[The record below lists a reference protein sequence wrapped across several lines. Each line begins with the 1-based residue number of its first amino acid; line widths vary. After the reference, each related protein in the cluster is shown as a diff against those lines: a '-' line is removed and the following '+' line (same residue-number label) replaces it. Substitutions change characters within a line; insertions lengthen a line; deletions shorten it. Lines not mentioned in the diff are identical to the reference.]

1 MFHLRRLLL
10 ILAMLV
16 LLAGCAAA
24 PASPAVQCR
33 IVLESSPAFTAQTQT
48 AAVTPGQSVNFALTP
63 ADGYTLTGADYPGA
77 SLTRTGAAYIL
88 TLPDVRYSVAV
99 AVTAEKSD
107 TVLYYNDNCGGG
119 WVTVPV
125 TASHLRLNTAI
136 DGALFTRPGY
146 TLTGWNTA
154 PDGSG
159 QAVGL
164 GSRTEPGARLYAQW
178 AAQNDAAEF
187 TYTVENGAAAI
198 TGWQGGGEVLVIP
211 DTLGGAPVVEIAA
224 GAFADAP
231 CKTVIFPDT
240 LRRVQPGAFSGSA
253 AESVTL
259 FDNLQQIS
267 DYAFEDCT
275 SLQTLYIN
283 AATAPVYS
291 GSYYATFA
299 DKYDRLLSLADTQ
312 KLVLFSGS
320 SARFGYDSA
329 ALDAALP
336 HYEVVNMGVFA
347 YTNALPQLEL
357 IRAQMRPGD
366 LLAAESDKPRLILVG
381 GSAAAFGV
389 DSALLARELPDYQP
403 VNFGLY
409 AALGTRVM
417 LDLSIKELRPGDLVV
432 IMPEQQRQALSD
444 TVGADTFW
452 QAVDGDFSA
461 LACLHARDFGP
472 LLGAFPRFAGAKF
485 RYFLTGAPT
494 PDGVYRR
501 GSFNA
506 VGDVANPLC
515 SANILPDGYDT
526 TMPIRFDPSMLDT
539 DFCDALNAYTA
550 QAESVEAAVLY
561 HFPPMNVLAVANA
574 EDIDT
579 YADYLQS
586 QLTAPLAGDPHAC
599 VMDAGWFYD
608 TNFHLNVS
616 GKAVFTRQLIRDLK
630 AVLGDTSS
638 TEIAL
643 PAMPARRI
651 QTDTE
656 AANNSDAA
664 YFTWES
670 DRLVVNAAGRGRRT
684 LTVPGEVDGRPVTAL
699 ASDTFAGCSTLE
711 KLTIQ
716 QNITALPDGLFAK
729 CPALQEITL
738 TQPDPARL
746 SVGQALFD
754 GAPAFCRIR
763 VPAASY
769 TSYCLSYAWS
779 PYAETFAH

>member
-1 MFHLRRLLL
+1 MFHLRRLML

-24 PASPAVQCR
+24 PAAPAVQCR

-48 AAVTPGQSVNFALTP
+48 AAVTPGQSVTFTLTP
-63 ADGYTLTGADYPGA
+63 ADGYTLTGTDYPGA

-107 TVLYYNDNCGGG
+107 TVLYYNDNCGG

-125 TASHLRLNTAI
+125 TPSHLRLNTAI

-187 TYTVENGAAAI
+187 TYTVENDAAAI

-299 DKYDRLLSLADTQ
+299 DKYDRLLLLADTQ

-366 LLAAESDKPRLILVG
+366 LLLLSPEFDAAKRQFCTTNAFDDAFFCMAEADYDIVARLNL
-381 GSAAAFGV
+381 
-389 DSALLARELPDYQP
+389 
-403 VNFGLY
+403 
-409 AALGTRVM
+409 
-417 LDLSIKELRPGDLVV
+417 
-432 IMPEQQRQALSD
+432 QQYS
-444 TVGADTFW
+444 GI
-452 QAVDGDFSA
+452 FSA
-461 LACLHARDFGP
+461 LGSYLQTRADMAARSYAVSPSD
-472 LLGAFPRFAGAKF
+472 LDE
-485 RYFLTGAPT
+485 
-494 PDGVYRR
+494 DG
-501 GSFNA
+501 NA
-506 VGDVANPLC
+506 VDTPSYNEYGDYVLYRPDAVDDTP
-515 SANILPDGYDT
+515 IYGLPVDYTTASFPYDT
-526 TMPIRFDPSMLDT
+526 YIAP
-539 DFCDALNAYTA
+539 
-550 QAESVEAAVLY
+550 
-561 HFPPMNVLAVANA
+561 ANA
-574 EDIDT
+574 EFDRFAADGVRVYLT
-579 YADYLQS
+579 YSPRNSRAVSADS
-586 QLTAPLAGDPHAC
+586 TPE
-599 VMDAGWFYD
+599 
-608 TNFHLNVS
+608 
-616 GKAVFTRQLIRDLK
+616 AV
-630 AVLGDTSS
+630 A
-638 TEIAL
+638 AL
-643 PAMPARRI
+643 
-651 QTDTE
+651 D
-656 AANNSDAA
+656 A
-664 YFTWES
+664 YFRENL
-670 DRLVVNAAGRGRRT
+670 DVVFLTPLQDSLMPGRYFYGTDNHLSTNGVTMRT
-684 LTVPGEVDGRPVTAL
+684 AQVIDALTKQLQGEG
-699 ASDTFAGCSTLE
+699 
-711 KLTIQ
+711 I
-716 QNITALPDGLFAK
+716 
-729 CPALQEITL
+729 
-738 TQPDPARL
+738 
-746 SVGQALFD
+746 
-754 GAPAFCRIR
+754 AP
-763 VPAASY
+763 
-769 TSYCLSYAWS
+769 
-779 PYAETFAH
+779 

>member
-1 MFHLRRLLL
+1 MFHLRRLML

-16 LLAGCAAA
+16 LLASCAAA
-24 PASPAVQCR
+24 PAAPAVQCR

-48 AAVTPGQSVNFALTP
+48 AAVTPGQTVTFTLTP
-63 ADGYTLTGADYPGA
+63 ADGYTLTGTDYPGA

-99 AVTAEKSD
+99 AVAAEKSD

-136 DGALFTRPGY
+136 DDALFTRPGY

-187 TYTVENGAAAI
+187 TYTVENDAAAI
-198 TGWQGGGEVLVIP
+198 TGWQGEGEVLVIP

-329 ALDAALP
+329 VLDAALP

-357 IRAQMRPGD
+357 IRAQMRPATCCCSRPN
-366 LLAAESDKPRLILVG
+366 LTPPSASSARQTPSTTPSSVWPRLTTTLSR
-381 GSAAAFGV
+381 GSIYNSTAAFFRH
-389 DSALLARELPDYQP
+389 SAPICRPAQTWRRAAMPSRRPIWTRTEMLL
-403 VNFGLY
+403 
-409 AALGTRVM
+409 TRRATT
-417 LDLSIKELRPGDLVV
+417 S
-432 IMPEQQRQALSD
+432 
-444 TVGADTFW
+444 TVTMF
-452 QAVDGDFSA
+452 
-461 LACLHARDFGP
+461 C
-472 LLGAFPRFAGAKF
+472 
-485 RYFLTGAPT
+485 TAP
-494 PDGVYRR
+494 
-501 GSFNA
+501 
-506 VGDVANPLC
+506 
-515 SANILPDGYDT
+515 
-526 TMPIRFDPSMLDT
+526 MPSMTRRFT
-539 DFCDALNAYTA
+539 D
-550 QAESVEAAVLY
+550 
-561 HFPPMNVLAVANA
+561 
-574 EDIDT
+574 
-579 YADYLQS
+579 
-586 QLTAPLAGDPHAC
+586 
-599 VMDAGWFYD
+599 
-608 TNFHLNVS
+608 
-616 GKAVFTRQLIRDLK
+616 
-630 AVLGDTSS
+630 
-638 TEIAL
+638 
-643 PAMPARRI
+643 
-651 QTDTE
+651 
-656 AANNSDAA
+656 
-664 YFTWES
+664 
-670 DRLVVNAAGRGRRT
+670 
-684 LTVPGEVDGRPVTAL
+684 
-699 ASDTFAGCSTLE
+699 
-711 KLTIQ
+711 
-716 QNITALPDGLFAK
+716 
-729 CPALQEITL
+729 
-738 TQPDPARL
+738 
-746 SVGQALFD
+746 
-754 GAPAFCRIR
+754 
-763 VPAASY
+763 
-769 TSYCLSYAWS
+769 CLW
-779 PYAETFAH
+779 TT

>member
-1 MFHLRRLLL
+1 MFHLRRLML

-24 PASPAVQCR
+24 PAAPAVQCR

-48 AAVTPGQSVNFALTP
+48 AAVTPGQSVTFTLTA

-77 SLTRTGAAYIL
+77 SLARTGAAYIL

-125 TASHLRLNTAI
+125 TPSHLRLNTAI
-136 DGALFTRPGY
+136 DDALFTRPGY

-187 TYTVENGAAAI
+187 TYTVENDAAAI

-231 CKTVIFPDT
+231 CKTVIFPNT

-329 ALDAALP
+329 APDAALP

-357 IRAQMRPGD
+357 IRAQMRHGD
-366 LLAAESDKPRLILVG
+366 LLLLSPEFDAAKRQFCTTNAFDDAFFCMAEADYDIVARLNLQQY
-381 GSAAAFGV
+381 SGV
-389 DSALLARELPDYQP
+389 
-403 VNFGLY
+403 
-409 AALGTRVM
+409 
-417 LDLSIKELRPGDLVV
+417 
-432 IMPEQQRQALSD
+432 
-444 TVGADTFW
+444 
-452 QAVDGDFSA
+452 FSA
-461 LACLHARDFGP
+461 LGSYLQTRADMAARSYAVSPSD
-472 LLGAFPRFAGAKF
+472 LDE
-485 RYFLTGAPT
+485 
-494 PDGVYRR
+494 DG
-501 GSFNA
+501 NA
-506 VGDVANPLC
+506 VDTPSYNEYGDYVLYRPDAADDTP
-515 SANILPDGYDT
+515 IYGLPVDYTTASFPYDT
-526 TMPIRFDPSMLDT
+526 YIAP
-539 DFCDALNAYTA
+539 
-550 QAESVEAAVLY
+550 
-561 HFPPMNVLAVANA
+561 ANA
-574 EDIDT
+574 EFDRFAADGVRVYLT
-579 YADYLQS
+579 YSPRNSRAVSADS
-586 QLTAPLAGDPHAC
+586 TPE
-599 VMDAGWFYD
+599 
-608 TNFHLNVS
+608 
-616 GKAVFTRQLIRDLK
+616 AV
-630 AVLGDTSS
+630 A
-638 TEIAL
+638 AL
-643 PAMPARRI
+643 
-651 QTDTE
+651 D
-656 AANNSDAA
+656 A
-664 YFTWES
+664 YFRENL
-670 DRLVVNAAGRGRRT
+670 DVVFLTPLQDSLMPGRYFYGTDNHLSTNGVTMRT
-684 LTVPGEVDGRPVTAL
+684 AQVIDALTKQLQGEG
-699 ASDTFAGCSTLE
+699 
-711 KLTIQ
+711 I
-716 QNITALPDGLFAK
+716 
-729 CPALQEITL
+729 
-738 TQPDPARL
+738 
-746 SVGQALFD
+746 
-754 GAPAFCRIR
+754 AP
-763 VPAASY
+763 
-769 TSYCLSYAWS
+769 
-779 PYAETFAH
+779 